1 MAGLFAAL
9 LAFVQ
14 DRLDL
19 LPRGFS
25 IHDTVLRGLADVSDE
40 TIVVALFA
48 GVAGM
53 LAVETR
59 ASAGVGVAISVTTLP
74 AVAYFGVALGLG
86 EAREATGALLV
97 LAVNVLFLV
106 VGAAG
111 TLALQ
116 RRRGRGHDA
125 A

>member
-1 MAGLFAAL
+1 M
-9 LAFVQ
+9 
-14 DRLDL
+14 
-19 LPRGFS
+19 
-25 IHDTVLRGLADVSDE
+25 SDE

-86 EAREATGALLV
+86 EAREATGAL
-97 LAVNVLFLV
+97 
-106 VGAAG
+106 
-111 TLALQ
+111 
-116 RRRGRGHDA
+116 RSSR
-125 A
+125 

>member
-1 MAGLFAAL
+1 M
-9 LAFVQ
+9 
-14 DRLDL
+14 
-19 LPRGFS
+19 
-25 IHDTVLRGLADVSDE
+25 SDE

-116 RRRGRGHDA
+116 RRRGRGTTRRSVSRVTPPATRRGPA
-125 A
+125 AATEPVAPSPRRGCAGRA